1 MTALTTEELTAG
13 EHARIKATFEAA
25 GLECVP
31 LEDSGNEFAI
41 SLMLDEKMV
50 GVVTA
55 FKRDGDTLLVQG
67 LAEFPALGSDTQA
80 FTVLDWKPLDTAAA
94 LIVTNHKVA
103 ASMRGWT

>member
-13 EHARIKATFEAA
+13 EHARIMATFESA
-25 GLECVP
+25 GLECRP

-41 SLMLDEKMV
+41 SLLLDGKMI
-50 GVVTA
+50 GVLTA
-55 FKRDGDTLLVQG
+55 FRREGGMILVQG
-67 LAEFPALGSDTQA
+67 LAEFPAPGTDTQA

-94 LIVTNHKVA
+94 LVVTNHKVA